1 MRKVVITGRGI
12 ISPMGN
18 SVGEYLEALRTD
30 TTGIKRISFEG
41 QPETPWFA
49 PLCDFEPTKWM
60 DEKVAD
66 GTDIFSQIA
75 LAATTQATEDAGV
88 TTFDPERTAVVHGT
102 SIGGVRTICEAQR
115 GLDREGAKGVHRKS
129 MIRLLPNMAASQL
142 AMKYSLHGPLLTVT
156 TACASSVDALG
167 NAVRMIRSG
176 EVDVALTGGTEAIT
190 LGDGD
195 FPSAWYYGQAQY
207 GMMAEGDNP
216 SRTLM
221 PFDRD
226 RSGIVI
232 GDGSAMF
239 VLESEEHALAR
250 GARILGELAGYAS
263 LADGS
268 HPSAPEP
275 NGTWEALCL
284 RKAIA
289 NAGLEPSDVGAL
301 IAHATGTKK
310 GDMAEIRAINSVHG
324 GRDLVVTGIKGHT
337 GHTGAASGAMSAIAA
352 LETFESG
359 MFPNAHGTQNVDPE
373 VDFRVVTGAPA
384 QLEVDAIQID
394 SFGFGGQN
402 ASMVLRRY
410 AA

>member
-30 TTGIKRISFEG
+30 VSGIKRISFEG

-49 PLCDFEPTKWM
+49 PLYDFEPTKWM

-66 GTDIFSQIA
+66 GTDIFAQAA
-75 LAATTQATEDAGV
+75 LAATAQATEDAGL
-88 TTFDPERTAVVHGT
+88 TEFDPERTAVVHGT
-102 SIGGVRTICEAQR
+102 SIGGVRTICEGQR
-115 GLDREGAKGVHRKS
+115 GLDRDGAQGVHRKF

-167 NAVRMIRSG
+167 NAVRLIRWG
-176 EVDVALTGGTEAIT
+176 EADVALSGGTEAVT

-195 FPSAWYYGQAQY
+195 FAPAWYYGQARY
-207 GMMAEGDNP
+207 GMMATSDDP
-216 SRTLM
+216 DRTLI

-250 GARILGELAGYAS
+250 GARILGEVAGYAS

-275 NGTWEALCL
+275 EGRWEALTI

-289 NAGLEPSDVGAL
+289 DAGLEPADIDAL

-310 GDMAEIRAINSVHG
+310 GDQAEIRAINSVHG
-324 GRDLVVTGIKGHT
+324 GRGVPVTGIKGHT
-337 GHTGAASGAMSAIAA
+337 GHTGAASGAMSAVAA

-359 MFPNAHGTQNVDPE
+359 LFPNAHGTRNVDPE
-373 VDFRVVTGAPA
+373 VDFRVITGSPA
-384 QLEVDAIQID
+384 QLDVETIQID

-402 ASMVLRRY
+402 ASIVLRKY
-410 AA
+410 PT